1 LLAGLALLAQGLE
14 LHQQSVMPQRL
25 GAWRELVAAVGLR
38 CPLRLRSLLPASRK
52 WVLPKSRPV
61 SGLLVVLVL
70 GLVFP
75 VLVPVLLDQRRALRL
90 CLPPSLKLALP
101 VVLVLLRLVLAS
113 VDSSPTLLSWA
124 QGPEPFLEAAP
135 SVAVLKPER
144 SKPKKAFR
152 TG

>member
-1 LLAGLALLAQGLE
+1 
-14 LHQQSVMPQRL
+14 
-25 GAWRELVAAVGLR
+25 
-38 CPLRLRSLLPASRK
+38 
-52 WVLPKSRPV
+52 V

-124 QGPEPFLEAAP
+124 QGPEPFSEAALLV
-135 SVAVLKPER
+135 VALKPGR
-144 SKPKKAFR
+144 SKPRKAFP